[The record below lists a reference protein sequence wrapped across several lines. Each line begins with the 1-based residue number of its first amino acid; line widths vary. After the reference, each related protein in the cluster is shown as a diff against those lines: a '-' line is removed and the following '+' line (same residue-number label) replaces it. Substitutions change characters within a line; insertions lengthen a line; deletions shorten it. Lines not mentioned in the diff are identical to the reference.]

1 MKKFYNLGASMIL
14 NSLALKIGHDATQ
27 KLSIKVIFSTLKTQN
42 TRNKQ
47 TNHAINDDEHK
58 CPD

>member
-1 MKKFYNLGASMIL
+1 MIL